1 MASIRKA
8 KKMGVYRQ
16 PNYDRDLYAKVKEQV
31 DKANARLRNLAKSGE
46 FGTWASKKLFDR
58 LDTQT
63 LKVLKRY
70 RKGGGIEKI
79 NLTKTLTNTQLIAL
93 EKATRQFLVS
103 KTSTIKGIK
112 SVKTSTIESIKRT
125 LSEEDA
131 EKVTEQDA
139 EFYYKMLGEK
149 DFDFFADKIGAS
161 TLWTLIDSAK
171 EDDSSLH
178 SWVKTLENYI
188 DFQEDAD
195 VRNMAI
201 NLFNKYIA

>member
-8 KKMGVYRQ
+8 KKLGVYKQ
-16 PNYDRDLYAKVKEQV
+16 VDYDRDLFRRVKEQV
-31 DKANARLRNLAKSGE
+31 DKANARLRNLEKAGE
-46 FGTWASKKLFDR
+46 YNSWASKKLFDR

-63 LKVLKRY
+63 LKVLQRY
-70 RKGGGIEKI
+70 RKGGKIERI
-79 NLTKTLTNTQLIAL
+79 NLTRQLTNTQLIAI

-112 SVKTSTIESIKRT
+112 NVKTSTIKAIQTT

-131 EKVTEQDA
+131 VKVTEEDA
-139 EFYYKMLGEK
+139 QFYYKMLGES

-171 EDDSSLH
+171 ESNSSLN
-178 SWVKTLENYI
+178 SWINTLSNYI
-188 DFQEDAD
+188 EFKEDAD
-195 VRNMAI
+195 VRDMAI
-201 NLFNKYIA
+201 NLYNKYIA

>member
-8 KKMGVYRQ
+8 KKLGVYKQ
-16 PNYDRDLYAKVKEQV
+16 VDYDRDLYRRVKEQV
-31 DKANARLRNLAKSGE
+31 DKANARLRNLEKAGE
-46 FGTWASKKLFDR
+46 YNSWASKKLFDR

-63 LKVLKRY
+63 LKVLQRY
-70 RKGGGIEKI
+70 RKGGKIERI
-79 NLTKTLTNTQLIAL
+79 NLTRQLTNTQLIAI

-112 SVKTSTIESIKRT
+112 NVKSSTIKAIQTT

-131 EKVTEQDA
+131 TKVTEEDA
-139 EFYYKMLGEK
+139 QFYYKMLGES

-171 EDDSSLH
+171 ENNSSLN
-178 SWVKTLENYI
+178 SWINTLSNYI
-188 DFQEDAD
+188 EFQEDAD
-195 VRNMAI
+195 VRDMAI
-201 NLFNKYIA
+201 NLYNKYIA